1 MRLGASIVTTL
12 IETPPIKS
20 SIVPTDSLQVYR
32 GRTWEQFKLIQKG
45 LEDSPGLRLFFFEG
59 IVEVLMPGRYHE
71 LFKRSI
77 AVLIDAFLFDREI
90 ESSLT
95 GSMDREREGSASAQP
110 DESYEIGP
118 YKLAIEI
125 TVTSG
130 TIAKLELYKV
140 LGIDEVWFWQ
150 DGVLRLYHLVD
161 GGYQGVDRSHIP
173 ELAGIDVAVLSKC
186 ILMGET
192 SWVRAVKTFR
202 SAHPVG

>member
-1 MRLGASIVTTL
+1 MRLGASIVTL
-12 IETPPIKS
+12 AIEKPIKPAY
-20 SIVPTDSLQVYR
+20 PTDSLQAHS
-32 GRTWEQFKLIQKG
+32 GRTWEQFRLIQKG

-71 LFKRSI
+71 LFKKII
-77 AVLIDAFLFDREI
+77 ASLIELFLIDREI
-90 ESSLT
+90 EATLT
-95 GSMDREREGSASAQP
+95 GSMDRELEGSASAQP

-118 YKLAIEI
+118 YKLAIEV

-150 DGVLRLYHLVD
+150 DGVLRLYHLMD
-161 GGYQGVDRSHIP
+161 GDYRGVDRSHIP

-192 SWVRAVKTFR
+192 SWARAVKTFR

>member
-1 MRLGASIVTTL
+1 MRLGASIVTL
-12 IETPPIKS
+12 AIEKPIKS
-20 SIVPTDSLQVYR
+20 PVVRTDSLQIYG

-71 LFKRSI
+71 LFKKII
-77 AVLIDAFLFDREI
+77 AALIEAFLFDREI
-90 ESSLT
+90 ESTLT

-118 YKLAIEI
+118 YTLVVEV

-150 DGVLRLYHLVD
+150 DGVLRLYHSMD
-161 GGYQGVDRSHIP
+161 GGYRAIDRSHIP
-173 ELAGIDVAVLSKC
+173 ELAGIDITVLSKC

-192 SWVRAVKTFR
+192 SWVRAVKMFR

>member
-1 MRLGASIVTTL
+1 MRLGASIVTL
-12 IETPPIKS
+12 AIETPIKS
-20 SIVPTDSLQVYR
+20 PVVPKDSLQIY
-32 GRTWEQFKLIQKG
+32 GDRTWEQFKLIQQG
-45 LEDSPGLRLFFFEG
+45 LEDSPGVRLFFFEG

-71 LFKRSI
+71 VFKRSI
-77 AVLIDAFLFDREI
+77 GVLIEAFLFDREI
-90 ESSLT
+90 ESNLT
-95 GSMDREREGSASAQP
+95 GSMDREKEGSASAQP

-118 YKLAIEI
+118 YKLVVEV

-130 TIAKLELYKV
+130 TIAKLELYKA

-150 DGVLRLYHLVD
+150 DGVLRLYHLMD
-161 GGYQGVDRSHIP
+161 GGYQAIDRSHIP

>member
-1 MRLGASIVTTL
+1 MRLGASIVTL
-12 IETPPIKS
+12 AIEKPIKS
-20 SIVPTDSLQVYR
+20 PVVPTDSLQVYG
-32 GRTWEQFKLIQKG
+32 GRTWEQFKLIQQG
-45 LEDSPGLRLFFFEG
+45 LADSPGLRLFFFEG

-71 LFKRSI
+71 LFKKVI
-77 AVLIDAFLFDREI
+77 AALIEAFLFDREI

-95 GSMDREREGSASAQP
+95 GSMDRELEGSASAQP

-118 YKLAIEI
+118 YKLVVEV

-161 GGYQGVDRSHIP
+161 GDYRGGDRSHIP
-173 ELAGIDVAVLSKC
+173 ELAGIDIAVLSKC

-192 SWVRAVKTFR
+192 SWVGAVKMFR
-202 SAHPVG
+202 SAHPVD

>member
-1 MRLGASIVTTL
+1 MRLGASIVTL
-12 IETPPIKS
+12 AIETPIKS
-20 SIVPTDSLQVYR
+20 PVRPTDSLQIY
-32 GRTWEQFKLIQKG
+32 GDRTWEQFKLIQQG
-45 LEDSPGLRLFFFEG
+45 LEDSPGVRLFFFEG

-71 LFKRSI
+71 VFKRSI
-77 AVLIDAFLFDREI
+77 GVLIEAFLFDREI
-90 ESSLT
+90 ESNLT

-110 DESYEIGP
+110 DASYEIGP
-118 YKLAIEI
+118 YKLVVEV

-130 TIAKLELYKV
+130 TIAKLELYKA

-161 GGYQGVDRSHIP
+161 GDYRGVDRSHIP

-186 ILMGET
+186 ILMGGT
-192 SWVRAVKTFR
+192 SWVRAVKAFR

>member
-1 MRLGASIVTTL
+1 MRLGASIVTL
-12 IETPPIKS
+12 AIETPIKS
-20 SIVPTDSLQVYR
+20 PVVPKDSLQIY
-32 GRTWEQFKLIQKG
+32 GDRTWEQFKLIQQG
-45 LEDSPGLRLFFFEG
+45 LEDSPGVRLFFFEG

-71 LFKRSI
+71 VFKRSI
-77 AVLIDAFLFDREI
+77 GVLIEAFLFDREI
-90 ESSLT
+90 ESNLT
-95 GSMDREREGSASAQP
+95 GSMDREKEGSASAQP

-118 YKLAIEI
+118 YKLVVEV

-130 TIAKLELYKV
+130 TIAKLELYKA

-150 DGVLRLYHLVD
+150 DGVLRLYHLMD
-161 GGYQGVDRSHIP
+161 GGYQAIDRSHIP

-192 SWVRAVKTFR
+192 SWVGAVKMFR

>member
-1 MRLGASIVTTL
+1 MRLGASIVTL
-12 IETPPIKS
+12 AIEKPIKS
-20 SIVPTDSLQVYR
+20 PIVPTDSLQIYG

-71 LFKRSI
+71 VFKRSI

-90 ESSLT
+90 ESNLT

-118 YKLAIEI
+118 YKLVVEV

-130 TIAKLELYKV
+130 TIAKLELYKA
-140 LGIDEVWFWQ
+140 LGIDEVWFWE
-150 DGVLRLYHLVD
+150 DGVLRLYHLMD
-161 GGYQGVDRSHIP
+161 GDYRGVDRSHIP

-192 SWVRAVKTFR
+192 SWVRAVKAFR

>member
-1 MRLGASIVTTL
+1 MRLGASIVTL
-12 IETPPIKS
+12 AIEKPIKS
-20 SIVPTDSLQVYR
+20 PVVRTDSLQIYG

-71 LFKRSI
+71 LFKKII
-77 AVLIDAFLFDREI
+77 AALIEAFLFDREI
-90 ESSLT
+90 ESTLT

-118 YKLAIEI
+118 YTLVVEV

-150 DGVLRLYHLVD
+150 DGVLRLYHLMD
-161 GGYQGVDRSHIP
+161 GGYRAIDRSHIP
-173 ELAGIDVAVLSKC
+173 ELAGIDITVLSKC

-192 SWVRAVKTFR
+192 SWVRAVKMFR

>member
-1 MRLGASIVTTL
+1 MRLGASIVTL
-12 IETPPIKS
+12 AIEKPIKS
-20 SIVPTDSLQVYR
+20 PIVPTDSLQIYG

-71 LFKRSI
+71 VFKRSI

-90 ESSLT
+90 ESNLT

-118 YKLAIEI
+118 YKLVVEVM
-125 TVTSG
+125 VTSG
-130 TIAKLELYKV
+130 TIAKLELYKA
-140 LGIDEVWFWQ
+140 LGIDEVWFWE
-150 DGVLRLYHLVD
+150 DGVLRLYHLMD
-161 GGYQGVDRSHIP
+161 GAYQAIDRSHIP